1 MIESTTP
8 IIRRVSRGVLQ
19 MISEEVSAKIAEE
32 INIDNYTF
40 IKDEFGNLHRNV
52 ENEDNKEILSFYT
65 KSIYLSGQFWYEEL
79 LNMSEPELEPLK
91 IKEGKKAQQVLDVLK
106 EQIPDFG
113 EHGSLLE
120 VGCAVGSFLH
130 SLSDTNLTLEGMD
143 ISEYSVPVSKK
154 LYGDQRFK
162 ISQHDVFEYFSNATD
177 IDQKDYIVALD
188 FLEHV
193 NMDATLLKSFRDH
206 LSAQGKLIILV
217 PLYDT
222 SDSQGLAT
230 ATDVYPEHHLHLYCE
245 QGLDSFLG
253 SIGFSIAGKAKFKSG
268 KKIMYI
274 LDK

>member
-1 MIESTTP
+1 
-8 IIRRVSRGVLQ
+8 

-40 IKDEFGNLHRNV
+40 IKDEFGNLHRV
-52 ENEDNKEILSFYT
+52 VANEDNKEILSFYT
-65 KSIYLSGQFWYEEL
+65 NSIYLSGKFWYEEL
-79 LNMSEPELEPLK
+79 LNMSDADLEPLK

-106 EQIPDFG
+106 EQIPYFG
-113 EHGSLLE
+113 DQGSLLE

-143 ISEYSVPVSKK
+143 ISDFSVPVSKK
-154 LYGDQRFK
+154 LYGDNRFTIK
-162 ISQHDVFEYFSNATD
+162 QHDVFEYFCNATD
-177 IDQKDYIVALD
+177 IGQEDYQEEQQKEYQKDYIVALD

-193 NMDATLLKSFRDH
+193 NMDATLLKSLRNH
-206 LSAQGKLIILV
+206 LSTQGKLIILV

-222 SDSQGLAT
+222 SDPDALA
-230 ATDVYPEHHLHLYCE
+230 AANDVYPEHHLHLYCE
-245 QGLDSFLG
+245 EGLDSFLG
-253 SIGFSIAGKAKFKSG
+253 SIGFGIAGKAKFKSG